1 MKTMYW
7 FIDAGKG
14 AALPPSFVVTSVS
27 VGISCRDKKHL
38 ADLRALAAGDS
49 RFYFSIR
56 GLDSTRFVVQLC
68 KEYAVTLRSLPI
80 SALHALYKSCFPCL
94 RNKPSENVSPYS
106 FFRR

>member
-14 AALPPSFVVTSVS
+14 AALPSAFVVTSVAC
-27 VGISCRDKKHL
+27 GISVRDKKCL
-38 ADLRALAAGDS
+38 ADLQALAAEDS

-56 GLDSTRFVVQLC
+56 GLDSTRFVSKLLKV
-68 KEYAVTLRSLPI
+68 YAVSLRSLPI
-80 SALHALYKSCFPCL
+80 SALHALYRSCFPCL
-94 RNKPSENVSPYS
+94 RNKPSLNVSPYS